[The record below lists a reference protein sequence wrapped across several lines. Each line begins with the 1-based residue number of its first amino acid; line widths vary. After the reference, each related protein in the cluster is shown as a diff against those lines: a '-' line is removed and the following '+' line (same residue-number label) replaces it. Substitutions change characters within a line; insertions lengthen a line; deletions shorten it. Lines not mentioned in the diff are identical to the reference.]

1 MFVLECPHVN
11 GCLQGRCFIFRVF
24 ILRGGGGQGA
34 TIIQM
39 KLQIANKHSGIQIQ
53 TSICG
58 YDTGPLQ
65 ENV

>member
-1 MFVLECPHVN
+1 MSMDAY
-11 GCLQGRCFIFRVF
+11 RVDVSSSVF
-24 ILRGGGGQGA
+24 SFCAGGGGQGA